1 MKYSIILMLL
11 VLLPGV
17 ALPNVPCDESWAE
30 FAFTGPEPVSLLVIP
45 DGSGDVFTNASIVG
59 ARVDATI
66 LLHVRDCGYMP
77 IENYPR
83 EDLWL
88 ESADNGLA
96 MCYDGTIADA
106 NTDHNGD
113 TTWTQPLFAG
123 GQSEALCL
131 VIVNGAA
138 VTNTAGF
145 NLHFNS
151 PDIDGNRVVNL
162 TDIPLF
168 AQDFHGGQY
177 RYRSDIYYDGVI
189 NLSDVVIMGQARGRG
204 CP

>member
-11 VLLPGV
+11 VLLPGA

-30 FAFTGPEPVSLLVIP
+30 FAFTGQEPVSLLVIP
-45 DGSGDVFTNASIVG
+45 DGSGDEFTNASIVG

-66 LLHVRDCGYMP
+66 LLHVRDCSQVP
-77 IENYPR
+77 IVNFPR

-96 MCYDGTIADA
+96 MCYGGTIADA
-106 NTDHNGD
+106 NTDVDGD

-123 GQSEALCL
+123 GYSEARCL
-131 VIVNGAA
+131 VMVNGSPLWF
-138 VTNTAGF
+138 TAGF

-162 TDIPLF
+162 MDIPIF
-168 AQDFHGGQY
+168 AQDP
-177 RYRSDIYYDGVI
+177 DP
-189 NLSDVVIMGQARGRG
+189 VVHIAVGIIADAV
-204 CP
+204 